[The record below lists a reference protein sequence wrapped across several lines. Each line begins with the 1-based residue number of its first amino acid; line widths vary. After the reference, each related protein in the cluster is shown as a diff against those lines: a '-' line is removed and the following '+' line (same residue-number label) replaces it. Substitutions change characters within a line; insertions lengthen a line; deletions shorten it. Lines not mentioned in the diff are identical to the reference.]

1 MNERPIITG
10 IILDKKATKKI
21 IRTAGA
27 VTVAIFGFGFWKG
40 FNFKDNT
47 REKVTDFINRSEEHT
62 SELQSL
68 A

>member
-27 VTVAIFGFGFWKG
+27 VAIAIFGFGFWKG

-47 REKVTDFINRSEEHT
+47 REKVTDFINNKKNNKNES
-62 SELQSL
+62 
-68 A
+68 